1 MSRPVATVHAVVWRE
16 IRTSTITVAILVA
29 GVIEIGLRSFVASGG
44 ALGTLALMPLVK
56 NPAVAALYGRVDAL
70 DTGGIF
76 VVWKMGAFLLLMV
89 ALWAALSATRLTR
102 GHEDDGS
109 WDVLVIGRR
118 DRSSVLRTTIRVL
131 GEACAVVAA
140 ASLLVLIL
148 GAQSVAG
155 SAYFALGVL
164 ATGWSGAAVG
174 LLAAQFVAPR
184 RSASQAALALIVLTF
199 FVRMVA
205 DATVANEWLRD
216 VTFFGWVEKIGAF
229 QHLDP
234 ASSLPALAGPVLT
247 VVAVVTLQ
255 RRRDA
260 GGALF
265 TNTDRA
271 AARPRLLGS
280 SWSFAWR
287 ERASVGRWWTLA
299 LALFGGILGYL
310 THALVSLASTDPGYV
325 SLLDRFGYG
334 AMVTGVGFVA
344 LATAALSVA
353 FTYLVFT
360 WIASAASDELRG
372 RLDVALATGPRRTTW
387 ISSVALSAILAVVVA
402 ATATTLAMWVGVRI
416 SGTPMSLATVG
427 QAVASALGLVPF
439 FVGVGLL
446 LVGVVPR
453 AAFAVGSVLI
463 VVAYVV
469 QALGPILRW
478 PAWSLALDPFHYLRA
493 VPVQSG
499 DAVGLAWVTLVGVAV
514 GVVGLRRYVRRDI
527 VG

>member
-1 MSRPVATVHAVVWRE
+1 MSRPLARVHAVTWRE
-16 IRTSTITVAILVA
+16 IRHSVLIMAVLVGA
-29 GVIEIGLRSFVASGG
+29 VIEIGLRSFNASGG
-44 ALGTLALMPLVK
+44 ALGMLALMPLVR
-56 NPAVAALYGRVDAL
+56 NPAVAALYGRVDTL
-70 DTGGIF
+70 DTAGIF

-89 ALWAALSATRLTR
+89 AAWAALSATRLTR
-102 GHEDDGS
+102 AYEDDGS
-109 WDVLVIGRR
+109 WDVMVIGLR
-118 DRSSVLRTTIRVL
+118 DRASVLWTTIAVL
-131 GEACAVVAA
+131 GEAVVAVGA
-140 ASLLVLIL
+140 VSFVVLVL

-155 SAYFALGVL
+155 SWYFALGVV
-164 ATGWSGAAVG
+164 ATGWSGGAVG

-184 RSASQAALALIVLTF
+184 RSASQAALAVVVLAF
-199 FVRMVA
+199 FARMVA

-229 QHLDP
+229 QNADP
-234 ASSLPALAGPVLT
+234 RSLIPALAGPVL
-247 VVAVVTLQ
+247 VVGVVVVLQ
-255 RRRDA
+255 RHRDA
-260 GGALF
+260 GGALW
-265 TNTDRA
+265 THRDSA

-280 SWSFAWR
+280 PWSFAWR
-287 ERASVGRWWTLA
+287 ERASVARWWTLA

-325 SLLDRFGYG
+325 SLLRRFGYG

-344 LATAALSVA
+344 LTTAALSVA

-360 WIASAASDELRG
+360 WIASAAGDELHG
-372 RLDVALATGPRRTTW
+372 RLDVALATGPRRATW
-387 ISSVALSAILAVVVA
+387 ISSVALSAVLAVAVA
-402 ATATTLAMWVGVRI
+402 ATATTLAIWVGVRI

-469 QALGPILRW
+469 QALGPILKW
-478 PAWSLALDPFHYLRA
+478 PNWFLVLDPFHYLRA
-493 VPVQSG
+493 VPVQSV
-499 DAVGLAWVTLVGVAV
+499 DAVGLAWVSLVGVAV
-514 GVVGLRRYVRRDI
+514 GVVGLRRYVRRDV